1 MTTKRKSYKGLVI
14 VLTFI
19 LIALFI
25 YVNRDQK
32 DDNTELLKE
41 KEFQNRKL
49 LDSLNKVGGELVRV
63 IEEQKRREAESFDK
77 FKRETERLKK
87 NTMKNFAILAILL
100 MTSTC
105 GFCQKNY
112 PRKIEVGGDT
122 CVIIT
127 MPQVKVINHRLL
139 HRRFLMEENDT
150 LRVRYLDLTKFIQI
164 KNIQIDGLLK
174 LNVDY
179 RFRLE
184 NEMAVN
190 LEYQKTKPR

>member
-63 IEEQKRREAESFDK
+63 IEE
-77 FKRETERLKK
+77 ER
-87 NTMKNFAILAILL
+87 
-100 MTSTC
+100 
-105 GFCQKNY
+105 
-112 PRKIEVGGDT
+112 GG
-122 CVIIT
+122 II
-127 MPQVKVINHRLL
+127 
-139 HRRFLMEENDT
+139 
-150 LRVRYLDLTKFIQI
+150 
-164 KNIQIDGLLK
+164 
-174 LNVDY
+174 
-179 RFRLE
+179 
-184 NEMAVN
+184 
-190 LEYQKTKPR
+190 

>member
-32 DDNTELLKE
+32 DDNTGLLKE

-63 IEEQKRREAESFDK
+63 IDEQKRREAESFDK

-87 NTMKNFAILAILL
+87 EYDEKLRNLSNLTDD
-100 MTSTC
+100 
-105 GFCQKNY
+105 
-112 PRKIEVGGDT
+112 EHV
-122 CVIIT
+122 
-127 MPQVKVINHRLL
+127 RLL
-139 HRRFLMEENDT
+139 SEELSKED
-150 LRVRYLDLTKFIQI
+150 
-164 KNIQIDGLLK
+164 
-174 LNVDY
+174 
-179 RFRLE
+179 
-184 NEMAVN
+184 
-190 LEYQKTKPR
+190 

>member
-1 MTTKRKSYKGLVI
+1 MTTTRKSYKGLVI

-87 NTMKNFAILAILL
+87 EYDEKRQQYLESYGLKVFRITNHDILQNSAVVMKDLERYIIQNF
-100 MTSTC
+100 
-105 GFCQKNY
+105 GV
-112 PRKIEVGGDT
+112 EEGG
-122 CVIIT
+122 
-127 MPQVKVINHRLL
+127 
-139 HRRFLMEENDT
+139 
-150 LRVRYLDLTKFIQI
+150 VR
-164 KNIQIDGLLK
+164 
-174 LNVDY
+174 
-179 RFRLE
+179 E
-184 NEMAVN
+184 
-190 LEYQKTKPR
+190 

>member
-49 LDSLNKVGGELVRV
+49 LDSLNNVGGELVRV

-87 NTMKNFAILAILL
+87 EYDEKLRNLSNL
-100 MTSTC
+100 STDDH
-105 GFCQKNY
+105 
-112 PRKIEVGGDT
+112 V
-122 CVIIT
+122 
-127 MPQVKVINHRLL
+127 
-139 HRRFLMEENDT
+139 RFLSGELSKED
-150 LRVRYLDLTKFIQI
+150 
-164 KNIQIDGLLK
+164 
-174 LNVDY
+174 
-179 RFRLE
+179 
-184 NEMAVN
+184 
-190 LEYQKTKPR
+190 